1 MNTCQ
6 ISIDTVRQWSHDIPG
21 VDPLLL
27 HKLMHKACMPG
38 DYFPL
43 LDQLFEALKQTATLP
58 LPDRIMKPKHAPR
71 WLARNCHLFH
81 DRARTIVEAWKR
93 DRGIRFNTIDDWQ
106 FYQATPITSD

>member
-1 MNTCQ
+1 
-6 ISIDTVRQWSHDIPG
+6 
-21 VDPLLL
+21 
-27 HKLMHKACMPG
+27 MPG

-58 LPDRIMKPKHAPR
+58 LQDRIMKPKHAPR